1 MKKGAIFFIFFFFFE
16 FIAKEAFTNN
26 LSWICSMVLSR
37 IVTLQFPLKL
47 CWRRAMFL
55 KRGRMRGVSRV
66 GLCLS
71 DMMMG
76 RGMSYI

>member
-1 MKKGAIFFIFFFFFE
+1 
-16 FIAKEAFTNN
+16 
-26 LSWICSMVLSR
+26 MVLSK

-55 KRGRMRGVSRV
+55 KRGRMRGVPRV